1 MVSLPYV
8 SQIFLCLDYV
18 IIKGLFLYQKIIKHM
33 TRMHKVFLMCTET
46 IATRLAKSW
55 TDHLCL
61 GLTLPN
67 LKKINIA
74 YTSATHAT
82 RGYLIET
89 HQILSYKDPCV
100 YIYVILTFDCL
111 FDGV

>member
-1 MVSLPYV
+1 
-8 SQIFLCLDYV
+8 
-18 IIKGLFLYQKIIKHM
+18 
-33 TRMHKVFLMCTET
+33 MHKVFLMCTET

-74 YTSATHAT
+74 CASATHAT
-82 RGYLIET
+82 RGY
-89 HQILSYKDPCV
+89 
-100 YIYVILTFDCL
+100 
-111 FDGV
+111 

>member
-1 MVSLPYV
+1 MVINDNFNNISVCYRGLGLWCLTTL
-8 SQIFLCLDYV
+8 STIFQFVLE
-18 IIKGLFLYQKIIKHM
+18 G
-33 TRMHKVFLMCTET
+33 
-46 IATRLAKSW
+46 
-55 TDHLCL
+55 L

>member
-1 MVSLPYV
+1 
-8 SQIFLCLDYV
+8 
-18 IIKGLFLYQKIIKHM
+18 
-33 TRMHKVFLMCTET
+33 MHKVFLMCTET